1 MSPLLPPASN
11 DSNSSGQL
19 SDWSCSSSQSGSSS
33 SSGFGSSY
41 ESTESNG
48 PKERRIIAIGSNQ
61 CRNQKKSA
69 QYTLKLPLEK
79 HKENAQRLDRHE
91 LRATVSNESCGE
103 WSPGSAD
110 VEERLTKKRPHP
122 ESEILYNVVRKK
134 PKLKYAPRGKNISNY
149 KPIRLF

>member
-91 LRATVSNESCGE
+91 LRATVSNERFHFFAKIRNYDFFNNHFDNE
-103 WSPGSAD
+103 
-110 VEERLTKKRPHP
+110 H
-122 ESEILYNVVRKK
+122 NFH
-134 PKLKYAPRGKNISNY
+134 LKNTVK
-149 KPIRLF
+149 

>member
-91 LRATVSNESCGE
+91 LRATVSNE
-103 WSPGSAD
+103 
-110 VEERLTKKRPHP
+110 RLHFRKIVFTIFLTI
-122 ESEILYNVVRKK
+122 ILIMSIIFIRKI
-134 PKLKYAPRGKNISNY
+134 L
-149 KPIRLF
+149 